1 MSLAGVEDGARILSV
16 ARGPLSGAA
25 NAETCITA
33 AMKEYSSVRLTY

>member
-1 MSLAGVEDGARILSV
+1 MSLAGVEDGARMLGI

>member
-1 MSLAGVEDGARILSV
+1 MSLAGVEDGARMLGV

-33 AMKEYSSVRLTY
+33 AMKEYSSVHVTY